1 MPSRTFAG
9 LTRGRDG
16 KGSPGT
22 TTRSRVGSATTT
34 TTEDTTM
41 MRTLHKTAP
50 PSKARAATWKLVT
63 LGTGAAAGAL
73 VELVL
78 SQVWRTAA
86 HAEPPSNAGDRR
98 NPWGE
103 ALVWGGAIGLGAG
116 LARVVASR
124 SAAKVWEVAT
134 NDPPPGTTA

>member
-1 MPSRTFAG
+1 MRSLRKTPPP
-9 LTRGRDG
+9 TR
-16 KGSPGT
+16 
-22 TTRSRVGSATTT
+22 A
-34 TTEDTTM
+34 
-41 MRTLHKTAP
+41 RTL
-50 PSKARAATWKLVT
+50 TWKLVS

-78 SQVWRTAA
+78 SQVWRTTA
-86 HAEPPSNAGDRR
+86 HHDPPSNAADRR

-134 NDPPPGTTA
+134 NDPPPGTTS